1 MNGLRLKFQK
11 KREEV
16 RKHLG
21 VLERAFRALHEKLGP
36 SFNEETM
43 ERARE
48 DPILLP
54 YLDQVAYRFSRLQD
68 SLGDLLRLYLLI
80 KGESVENLP
89 MLDLVNLAEKRGLSV
104 NGERWWHLRR
114 LRNILV
120 HEYPEEDEEVAR
132 ALREI
137 ESELSGVRKL
147 LAEMEDGLSTL

>member
-1 MNGLRLKFQK
+1 M
-11 KREEV
+11 
-16 RKHLG
+16 
-21 VLERAFRALHEKLGP
+21 
-36 SFNEETM
+36 
-43 ERARE
+43 
-48 DPILLP
+48 
-54 YLDQVAYRFSRLQD
+54 
-68 SLGDLLRLYLLI
+68 I